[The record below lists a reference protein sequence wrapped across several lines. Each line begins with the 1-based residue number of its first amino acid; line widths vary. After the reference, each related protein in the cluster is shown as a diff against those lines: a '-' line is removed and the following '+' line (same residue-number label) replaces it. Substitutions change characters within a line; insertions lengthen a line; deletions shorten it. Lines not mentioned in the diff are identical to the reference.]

1 MISHPIA
8 RRRQL
13 NKDQIRNIQRLSNIG
28 SKTQDIIDLI
38 QKESN
43 ILIKLRDIYNI
54 QAELKRK
61 RLDNQTPLKSLKET
75 LENNGWKY
83 AFKKDAEGDVLLF
96 MFARPESIRLDNK
109 YNRVFLLDCAYKAKR
124 YNMPLLHIVGL
135 SPSN

>member
-1 MISHPIA
+1 MIAHSIA

-61 RLDNQTPLKSLKET
+61 RLDNQTPLESLKET

>member
-1 MISHPIA
+1 MIAHPIA

-61 RLDNQTPLKSLKET
+61 RLDN
-75 LENNGWKY
+75 
-83 AFKKDAEGDVLLF
+83 
-96 MFARPESIRLDNK
+96 
-109 YNRVFLLDCAYKAKR
+109 
-124 YNMPLLHIVGL
+124 
-135 SPSN
+135 

>member
-1 MISHPIA
+1 MIAHPIA

-13 NKDQIRNIQRLSNIG
+13 NEDQIRNIQRLSNIG

-61 RLDNQTPLKSLKET
+61 RLDN
-75 LENNGWKY
+75 
-83 AFKKDAEGDVLLF
+83 
-96 MFARPESIRLDNK
+96 
-109 YNRVFLLDCAYKAKR
+109 
-124 YNMPLLHIVGL
+124 
-135 SPSN
+135 